1 MVLVQRL
8 WFCEFI
14 LAYQYNITD
23 LTEELNITIFVENVI
38 SILTKKKSVLEKKMW
53 LFSSLVKKYILCYS

>member
-8 WFCEFI
+8 WFCGFI

-23 LTEELNITIFVENVI
+23 LTEELNITVFVENVI
-38 SILTKKKSVLEKKMW
+38 SILAQKKNQ
-53 LFSSLVKKYILCYS
+53 F